1 MKGIVIA
8 IILIAAGVLVVLAAR
23 AMDIVGMLRRMHGQ

>member
-1 MKGIVIA
+1 MKGIIIA
-8 IILIAAGVLVVLAAR
+8 IILVAAGVAVVLAAR